1 MTEQLI
7 WSDLPFFSWS
17 FPVSLYSQT
26 FKTPAKD
33 HFAHFWNS
41 FYSSLLLMISSLDF
55 LPVFQDGFLQTVWTC
70 CCPPL
75 CLCFGFCLPLQLSKF
90 SEVTKTNILLT
101 VCTPLKFFVRS
112 PSFPPVFLY
121 FILFLLIVLTY
132 HSIFSPIY
140 FLILIYSLLPP
151 LPFPSFFES
160 EKSLSCIRLFATL
173 WSIQSMR
180 FSRPEYWSG

>member
-1 MTEQLI
+1 
-7 WSDLPFFSWS
+7 
-17 FPVSLYSQT
+17 
-26 FKTPAKD
+26 
-33 HFAHFWNS
+33 
-41 FYSSLLLMISSLDF
+41 MISSLDF

-160 EKSLSCIRLFATL
+160 ESRSVVSDSLQPHGLYSPWNSPGQNTEVGSRSLLQGIFPTQGSKPGLPHCRQILYSWATREAL
-173 WSIQSMR
+173 IGNR
-180 FSRPEYWSG
+180 